1 MSHSDFSP
9 VSSLSVTDDEQKSL
23 HDLMRKLTDNL
34 YENPDL
40 LGLPTDPDDAYEW
53 WQCNNM
59 RPELYA
65 VFQSIDKTLFGFYK
79 FLYKT
84 ALNGEIEGDNLKTDI
99 KILAEN
105 KAPFKPIY
113 GKALSSVGLIVTKD
127 KTQVSIVGD
136 NGVLRALKLLAERVP
151 TNVNK
156 WTPFL
161 LSEFE
166 RCAFDGS
173 SEYTISRLD
182 EMGGTNG
189 LLMKLRERC
198 LAEGYTE
205 KLDGLSAQYHNGVGG
220 FNIAYNNKRR
230 CGILYGTLNGIGQK
244 AMLEDFDNL
253 SDRMKQH
260 HTLICKKCDGCLVC
274 TKGGKN
280 KIFTIYVEYGGE
292 SYNLC
297 PMFPRNNWETLDEDL
312 MDKLF
317 EYHAL
322 QKKYG
327 NTKKMNIS

>member
-1 MSHSDFSP
+1 MG
-9 VSSLSVTDDEQKSL
+9 
-23 HDLMRKLTDNL
+23 KLTENL

-59 RPELYA
+59 RPELST
-65 VFQSIDKTLFGFYK
+65 VFLAIHKTLFEYYK
-79 FLYKT
+79 FLYKS
-84 ALNGEIEGDNLKTDI
+84 ALHGEIEAGNLKVYI

-113 GKALSSVGLIVTKD
+113 GKALSSVGLVVAKD
-127 KTQVSIVGD
+127 KTQVSISGD
-136 NGVLRALKLLAERVP
+136 NGVLRAMKLLSEIVT

-156 WTPFL
+156 WTPFQL
-161 LSEFE
+161 GEFA
-166 RCAFDGS
+166 RCCFDRSDGNTD
-173 SEYTISRLD
+173 YVLARLD
-182 EMGGTNG
+182 EVAGTNG
-189 LLMKLRERC
+189 LIMKLRERC
-198 LAEGYTE
+198 LAEGYSEELKTE
-205 KLDGLSAQYHNGVGG
+205 FTATSLGIGTQYHNGVGG
-220 FNIAYNNKRR
+220 FNIGYSTRKR
-230 CGILYGTLNGIGQK
+230 CGVLYGTLNGIGQK

-260 HTLICKKCDGCLVC
+260 HIEICKKCDNCLVC

-280 KIFTIYVEYGGE
+280 KIFTIHVEYGGE

-297 PMFPRNNWETLDEDL
+297 PMFPRNTWETLDEDL

-322 QKKYG
+322 QKQYG
-327 NTKKMNIS
+327 NTKK